1 MKTDSNPEPASRAEI
16 ALRYTWIGVAVV
28 AIVVAWV
35 LYARWDENR
44 QAVRRAEEQRRQ
56 EDARIADMLGGNRF
70 EILQFYASPA
80 EARTGEAI
88 NLCYGVSNAKSV
100 KVEPQSIAVWPSFSR
115 CLSVTPPAGSTTYT
129 LTADDGAGHT
139 KSQSVTVQIH

>member
-1 MKTDSNPEPASRAEI
+1 MKSDSNPEPASGAEI
-16 ALRYTWIGVAVV
+16 AVRYTWIGVVVV
-28 AIVVAWV
+28 ALVVSWV
-35 LYARWDENR
+35 LYSRWDENR
-44 QAVRRAEEQRRQ
+44 QAARRAAEQRRQ
-56 EDARIADMLGGNRF
+56 EDARVAEMLGGNRF

-80 EARTGEAI
+80 EAHTGEAI

-100 KVEPQSIAVWPSFSR
+100 KLEPQPNAVWPSFSR

-139 KSQSVTVQIH
+139 KTQSVTVQIH